1 MLVMGSKLSVPVSA
15 SDWDS
20 LAAEAERLETS
31 LAQLLESVVAGEDC
45 LQRFNTIHSQWIC
58 VKGCLVG
65 CLTLGAKERIAWLNG
80 ITNKMSEMSSRFH
93 TIRRLG
99 LAPVEEEGVEALLS

>member
-1 MLVMGSKLSVPVSA
+1 MGSKLSVPVSA

-20 LAAEAERLETS
+20 LAAEAERLLSS
-31 LAQLLESVVAGEDC
+31 LAQLLDSAVEGEDC

-58 VKGCLVG
+58 VKGCLVA
-65 CLTLGAKERIAWLNG
+65 CLTLGAKERVAWLNN
-80 ITNKMSEMSSRFH
+80 IANKMSEMSSRFH

-99 LAPVEEEGVEALLS
+99 LAPVEEEGLESLLT

>member
-1 MLVMGSKLSVPVSA
+1 MGSKLSVPVSA

-20 LAAEAERLETS
+20 LATEAERLSRS
-31 LAQLLESVVAGEDC
+31 LTQLLDSAVAGEDC
-45 LQRFNTIHSQWIC
+45 LERFHTIHRQWVC
-58 VKGCLVG
+58 VKGCLIG
-65 CLTLGAKERIAWLNG
+65 CLMNDERVVWLNG

-99 LAPVEEEGVEALLS
+99 LTEEASGEESLLS

>member
-1 MLVMGSKLSVPVSA
+1 MGSKLSVPVSA

-20 LAAEAERLETS
+20 LAGEAERLATS
-31 LAQLLESVVAGEDC
+31 LADLLDSAVAGEDC
-45 LQRFNTIHSQWIC
+45 LQRFNTIHGQWVC
-58 VKGCLVG
+58 VKGCLVA
-65 CLTLGAKERIAWLNG
+65 CLTLGAKERVTWLNN

-99 LAPVEEEGVEALLS
+99 LAPVEEEGLESLLT

>member
-1 MLVMGSKLSVPVSA
+1 MGSKLSVPVSA

-20 LAAEAERLETS
+20 LATEAERLSRS
-31 LAQLLESVVAGEDC
+31 LTQLLDSAVAGEEC

-58 VKGCLVG
+58 VKGCLIG
-65 CLTLGAKERIAWLNG
+65 CLMNDERVVWLNS

-99 LAPVEEEGVEALLS
+99 LTEEGPEAEHLLS

>member
-1 MLVMGSKLSVPVSA
+1 MGSKLSVPVSA

-20 LAAEAERLETS
+20 LAGEAERLATS
-31 LAQLLESVVAGEDC
+31 LADLLDSAVAGEDC
-45 LQRFNTIHSQWIC
+45 LQRFNTIHTQWVC

-65 CLTLGAKERIAWLNG
+65 CLTLGAKERVAWLNN

-99 LAPVEEEGVEALLS
+99 LAPVEEEGLESLLT

>member
-1 MLVMGSKLSVPVSA
+1 MGSKLSVPVSA

-20 LAAEAERLETS
+20 LAAEAERLASS
-31 LAQLLESVVAGEDC
+31 LADLLNSAVAGEDC
-45 LQRFNTIHSQWIC
+45 LQRFNTIHTQWVC

-65 CLTLGAKERIAWLNG
+65 CLTLGAKERVAWLNN

-99 LAPVEEEGVEALLS
+99 LPPVEEEGLESLLT

>member
-1 MLVMGSKLSVPVSA
+1 MGSKLSVPVSA

-20 LAAEAERLETS
+20 LASEAERLMNS
-31 LAQLLESVVAGEDC
+31 LTNLLDSAVAGEDC
-45 LQRFNTIHSQWIC
+45 LERFHTIHRQWVC
-58 VKGCLVG
+58 VKGCLIA
-65 CLTLGAKERIAWLNG
+65 CLINDERAAWLND

-99 LAPVEEEGVEALLS
+99 LAPLEEEGLEALLS

>member
-1 MLVMGSKLSVPVSA
+1 MGSKLSVPVSA

-20 LAAEAERLETS
+20 LAAEAERLLRS
-31 LAQLLESVVAGEDC
+31 LTHLLDSAVEGEEC

-65 CLTLGAKERIAWLNG
+65 CLTLGAKERIAWLNN

-99 LAPVEEEGVEALLS
+99 LAPVEEASGEESLLS

>member
-1 MLVMGSKLSVPVSA
+1 MGSKLSVPVSA

-20 LAAEAERLETS
+20 LAGEAERLATS
-31 LAQLLESVVAGEDC
+31 LADLLDSAVAGEDC
-45 LQRFNTIHSQWIC
+45 LQRFNTIHTQWVC

-65 CLTLGAKERIAWLNG
+65 CLTLGAKERVTWLNN

-99 LAPVEEEGVEALLS
+99 LAPVEEEGLESLLT

>member
-1 MLVMGSKLSVPVSA
+1 MGSKLSVPVSA

-20 LAAEAERLETS
+20 LAGEAERLATS
-31 LAQLLESVVAGEDC
+31 LADLLDSAVAGEDC
-45 LQRFNTIHSQWIC
+45 LQRFNTIHTQWVC
-58 VKGCLVG
+58 VKGCLVA
-65 CLTLGAKERIAWLNG
+65 CLTLGAKERVAWLNN

-99 LAPVEEEGVEALLS
+99 LAPVEEEGLESLLT

>member
-1 MLVMGSKLSVPVSA
+1 MGSKLSVPVSA

-20 LAAEAERLETS
+20 LAAEAERLESS
-31 LAQLLESVVAGEDC
+31 LSQLLESVVTGEDC
-45 LQRFNTIHSQWIC
+45 LQRFNTINSQWIC

-65 CLTLGAKERIAWLNG
+65 CVINDERAAWLNG

-99 LAPVEEEGVEALLS
+99 LAPVEEDGIEALLS